1 MGKDSLVQIPR
12 LIFNRKID
20 NSLELIK
27 QLKNGCLIY
36 YKDKTIYI
44 YDKFNK
50 YIRKIKEMDLSL
62 ICELK
67 NDKILII
74 TKDMDDYIINIFGKE
89 KDWEKGSIKS
99 FIKLTLILEIDKN
112 NYIMSCLE
120 NTFYYYGDNIT
131 KSTKEIS
138 KECYSQGTIIDKRI
152 LVLFNNEH
160 LHIYE
165 MEKYEIIYEIDNL
178 PLINNKSLSV
188 IQLENNKIVLLGC
201 KELSINGILTIKI
214 NLDNKDNYI
223 INHKYN
229 YKDLDKTDVFFCP
242 LKNFKDSNR
251 ILDVNHNDCIYDS
264 NYILVFGDKIKVC
277 KIVEEGNR
285 HDSTIE
291 IKFVCYIGI
300 KEDIKEHF
308 KDITSVI
315 QLYGNSYIMINTKS
329 GQKEFSLII
338 EKYLLMKKI
347 SKAKTIYS
355 KKYVNNE

>member
-1 MGKDSLVQIPR
+1 
-12 LIFNRKID
+12 
-20 NSLELIK
+20 
-27 QLKNGCLIY
+27 
-36 YKDKTIYI
+36 
-44 YDKFNK
+44 
-50 YIRKIKEMDLSL
+50 MDLSL

-67 NDKILII
+67 NDKILIL
-74 TKDMDDYIINIFGKE
+74 TKDMDYYIINIFGKE
-89 KDWEKGSIKS
+89 KDFEKGSIKYS
-99 FIKLTLILEIDKN
+99 IKLTLILEIDKN
-112 NYIMSCLE
+112 NYIMSSLE

-131 KSTKEIS
+131 KSSKEIS
-138 KECYSQGTIIDKRI
+138 KECYSQGTIIDKKI

-178 PLINNKSLSV
+178 PLIINNSLSV

-214 NLDNKDNYI
+214 NFNYIINHKYNSKDKDNKDNNI

-251 ILDVNHNDCIYDS
+251 ILDANHNDCIYDS

-277 KIVEEGNR
+277 KIVEEKNR

-329 GQKEFSLII
+329 GQKEFFLII

-347 SKAKTIYS
+347 NKAKTIYS